1 MIHSSIIGCGK
12 KKNLP
17 KSFGLTVI
25 LDLDSIDVLEL
36 PYDNIIHIHDLI
48 FKIINRLRE
57 KYTQKKR

>member
-25 LDLDSIDVLEL
+25 LDLGSIDVLEL

-48 FKIINRLRE
+48 FKIIE